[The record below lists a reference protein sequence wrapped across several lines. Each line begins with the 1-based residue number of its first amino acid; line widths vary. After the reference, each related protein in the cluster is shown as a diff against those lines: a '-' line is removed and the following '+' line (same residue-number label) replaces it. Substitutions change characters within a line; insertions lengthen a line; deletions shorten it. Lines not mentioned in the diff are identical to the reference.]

1 MDDGTLK
8 CVFCQKSNDKLILFS
23 EETLKKCKQVLKQR
37 ETHNLKLRNIK
48 LPEDLYDSG
57 YHRECYKILLLSQK
71 YYSATPV
78 KNRNL
83 LNESENT
90 SLAST
95 SRQPSNSTVDNDPCA
110 KSTSS
115 QQNNSTAR
123 DSDVTS
129 SLRPV
134 STNHEPSIIPEPS
147 VEVSIELESVEA
159 VSYIT
164 EESSVTLEC
173 DSNSFT
179 PSKSSER
186 DITSEKTQTCIY
198 CEQKTKRHRL
208 KRLPLHTC
216 DKNLF
221 LIKLNEEKEDM
232 AELIE
237 KVQDVMNPT
246 IYYHKNCQL
255 EYSYKVSSKK
265 NTVKTSWHE
274 LRKHHQ
280 AAFDEVC
287 NFIQQNV
294 VEKGIEELE
303 TEATYYSM
311 LKSTICPDAIK
322 TSSNLCT
329 GIAFDNYDRFVETN
343 DGKDTLHDTV
353 GIIYQNIDPNISQE
367 SDTPNL
373 PSSSSEEP
381 GTSGK
386 RRRRTME
393 ITELEERPYMKKPKM
408 TDSLEI
414 SIHEAEEI
422 LPTNLQL
429 YNNIDIIWMLS
440 HAYHLPN
447 LPMWVG
453 YNSLISNNENNPM
466 QIVSYLTPIN
476 LSPTNTSVVLETME
490 QSLKICEEVK
500 QSSIQVTYDLAIAK
514 VALQIQATEAPKFD
528 KLFIHLGPFHIMMSY
543 FKAVGKFITDCG
555 LSNVMVQSSL
565 LASGSVTG
573 FLDGKHF
580 NRCKRLHPLVSV
592 GLEILHFKS
601 FLDMNNVE
609 ISDAV
614 IEELVRLQNTPIS
627 SFEIEN
633 EELKLLLHNYCIHK
647 QQTLNGTGNNQRYI
661 NLTKVYEHLG
671 PSLSRSLPGFHALTG
686 CDFNPAFFKRG
697 KKRPL
702 NILMKKPEYQQAF
715 MQFGGPESFT
725 EELIQENIFNTIQKF
740 ICEIYNVSGVL
751 DVDAARLQLFFNNY
765 SVNNFNEAF
774 NRKNLK
780 NVDASNLPPCKTE
793 LFQQFLRANYI
804 SSVWN
809 NANVKLPTIFTPEHN
824 GWRFEEN
831 QYHFHW
837 FDGEQLPGDISEF
850 VKNSD
855 EAASN
860 GNITDDDEDD
870 DSSGQYRNWQND
882 ENSNDLVDEYDE

>member
-1 MDDGTLK
+1 MYLEYLCVCGT
-8 CVFCQKSNDKLILFS
+8 CRV
-23 EETLKKCKQVLKQR
+23 TPGQVPGEK
-37 ETHNLKLRNIK
+37 
-48 LPEDLYDSG
+48 
-57 YHRECYKILLLSQK
+57 
-71 YYSATPV
+71 
-78 KNRNL
+78 
-83 LNESENT
+83 ENT

-198 CEQKTKRHRL
+198 CEQKPKRHRL

-280 AAFDEVC
+280 AALM
-287 NFIQQNV
+287 NYP
-294 VEKGIEELE
+294 GIEELE

-686 CDFNPAFFKRG
+686 CDFNPAFFKR
-697 KKRPL
+697 
-702 NILMKKPEYQQAF
+702 
-715 MQFGGPESFT
+715 
-725 EELIQENIFNTIQKF
+725 
-740 ICEIYNVSGVL
+740 
-751 DVDAARLQLFFNNY
+751 
-765 SVNNFNEAF
+765 
-774 NRKNLK
+774 
-780 NVDASNLPPCKTE
+780 
-793 LFQQFLRANYI
+793 
-804 SSVWN
+804 
-809 NANVKLPTIFTPEHN
+809 
-824 GWRFEEN
+824 
-831 QYHFHW
+831 
-837 FDGEQLPGDISEF
+837 
-850 VKNSD
+850 D